1 MSIRFAGSR
10 SVDERRR
17 RRLAAETDALPVTS
31 PTRAARRLPREAP
44 PDEERLPRGSSPAD
58 TLISPRW
65 WKHALVALACTLAW
79 GGMLLL
85 GDRVDRT
92 EHPLAAIV
100 GLRTGHLARFFSTV
114 MLLAAGQ
121 LAFINLWYRSRSRK
135 DFNGSY
141 KVWFYTAV
149 GWLGVCAFTAT
160 GSHWTLADA
169 LLGGR
174 PIAIWN
180 GRLMLWLIPGAI
192 VVTTLYRLL
201 LREMRDCRLS
211 LWLLRVSAGAASA
224 AATAVLL
231 GPFAVSPRWQLLFE
245 VGGSTAWHLL
255 LALSMLLHARHVIH
269 VTNEPPHSPLPSW
282 RWRFPPLGGRFSFR
296 RTTPPQKSSAAPST
310 GKTKSASRTS
320 RGRATAQEQP
330 PVRPRPGSREP
341 RPPSEEEGSAVV
353 SAEEEPVSRSGPS
366 SHSQTKPQ
374 APMAGGAKSSLP
386 AGTAPAG
393 AARRIDPPQAVS
405 PRPQVVSSPRP
416 RPDDAPA
423 CEEEEDDPDDETF
436 EYRRLSKKERRR
448 LRQLQKV
455 SSAR

>member
-17 RRLAAETDALPVTS
+17 RRLAAETDALPGTS
-31 PTRAARRLPREAP
+31 PRRAARSLPQEAAP
-44 PDEERLPRGSSPAD
+44 VEERLPRGSSPAD

-85 GDRVDRT
+85 GERVDRN
-92 EHPLAAIV
+92 EHPLATIV

-149 GWLGVCAFTAT
+149 GWLVVCAFTAT

-174 PIAIWN
+174 PIAVWN

-192 VVTTLYRLL
+192 VVMTLYRLL
-201 LREMRDCRLS
+201 LREMRDCRPS
-211 LWLLRVSAGAASA
+211 LWLLRVSAGAAIA
-224 AATAVLL
+224 AAAAVLL
-231 GPFAVSPRWQLLFE
+231 GPFAVSPRWQPLLE

-282 RWRFPPLGGRFSFR
+282 RWRFPRLVGSFPFLC
-296 RTTPPQKSSAAPST
+296 TAPKQKSSAAST
-310 GKTKSASRTS
+310 GKTKGASRPA
-320 RGRATAQEQP
+320 RGRSTSQEQP
-330 PVRPRPGSREP
+330 PVRSRAGSRAGRTP
-341 RPPSEEEGSAVV
+341 REEGGTSELGEEEELSLL
-353 SAEEEPVSRSGPS
+353 SQSGPS
-366 SHSQTKPQ
+366 PTTPPAST
-374 APMAGGAKSSLP
+374 AGGAKSSPP
-386 AGTAPAG
+386 AGTVPAG
-393 AARRIDPPQAVS
+393 AARRIDPPQVVS
-405 PRPQVVSSPRP
+405 PRPHVVSSPRP
-416 RPDDAPA
+416 SPDEAPPCA
-423 CEEEEDDPDDETF
+423 EEDDGDDETF
-436 EYRRLSKKERRR
+436 EHRRLSKKERRR

-455 SSAR
+455 SAR